1 MPELQGVEMGGALLL
16 ARLQF
21 AFTISFH
28 ILFPAFTI
36 GLAWWLVVLDALWI
50 RTGRAVYAA
59 LHRRWTGIFAV
70 SFGMGVVSG
79 IVMSYQF
86 GTNWSRFSDIAGPI
100 LGPLLSYEVMTAFF
114 LEAGFLGIMLFG
126 RGRVPPWVHM
136 GATVLVA
143 VGTLISAFWILAA
156 NSWMHTPQGHVMVDG
171 RFHPA
176 DWWAVVFNP
185 SFPYRFVHMVLA
197 TFLTTA
203 FAVGAAGALALL
215 RRPADEAGRMMVS
228 MAMWMALVTAPVQ
241 IFAGDLHG
249 LNTLEHQPAKIAAM
263 EGHFETRAGAPLI
276 LFGWPDMDA
285 GRTLHALEVPKLG
298 SLILT
303 HEWDGTVQGLEAFPR
318 EDWPPAPVVFVS
330 FRLMVGLGLLMAAV
344 AVLALLLRPGG
355 RLYRSRAF
363 LRLLVAC
370 GPSGFLAILAGWV
383 TTEVGRQ
390 PWLIYGL
397 FRTADGV
404 SPVSAGQVGTSLAV
418 FVVVYVVVFGAGT
431 YYALRLMGRPV
442 DVVLPHGQPP
452 QGQRPMRPL
461 SAAEHPV
468 DPPAGSGDGDER
480 S

>member
-1 MPELQGVEMGGALLL
+1 MPESVGALMGDAVFL

-21 AFTISFH
+21 AFTIAFH

-50 RTGRAVYAA
+50 RTRRDVYAA

-100 LGPLLSYEVMTAFF
+100 MGPLLSYEVLTAFF

-126 RGRVPPWVHM
+126 RGRVPPCVHM

-156 NSWMHTPQGHVMVDG
+156 NSWMHTPQGHAIVDG

-176 DWWAVVFNP
+176 DWWAVIFNP

-215 RRPADEAGRMMVS
+215 RRPGNEAGRLMVS
-228 MAMWMALVTAPVQ
+228 MAMWMALVTAPAQ
-241 IFAGDLHG
+241 ILAGDLHG
-249 LNTLEHQPAKIAAM
+249 LNTFEHQPAKVAAM
-263 EGHFETRAGAPLI
+263 EGLFETRAGAPLV
-276 LFGWPDMDA
+276 LFGIPDMEA
-285 GRTLHALEVPKLG
+285 AVTRYAVEVPKLG
-298 SLILT
+298 AFILT
-303 HEWDGTVQGLEAFPR
+303 HDWDGEVRGLDAFPR
-318 EDWPPAPVVFVS
+318 EDWPPVGVVFFS
-330 FRLMVGLGLLMAAV
+330 FRVMVALGMLMAAV
-344 AVLALLLRPGG
+344 ALLALVLRPKG
-355 RLYRSRAF
+355 RLFRTRSF
-363 LRLLVAC
+363 LRLLLAC
-370 GPSGFLAILAGWV
+370 GPAGFVAILAGWV

-397 FRTADGV
+397 MRTSDGA

-418 FVVVYVVVFGAGT
+418 FVVVYTVVFGAGT
-431 YYALRLMGRPV
+431 YYVLRLMGQPV
-442 DVVLPHGQPP
+442 DVALPHAQPP
-452 QGQRPMRPL
+452 QGRRPMRPL
-461 SAAEHPV
+461 SAAEAPPE
-468 DPPAGSGDGDER
+468 PPAGPSGGG
-480 S
+480 